1 MIEKWNQVYSKSLIN
16 KFLIC
21 TILAMRIFCKET
33 KSTYCAVSIDLMRGD
48 LLFNYPVEIF
58 FFIWSEYVHSFK
70 NDSTLMFKR
79 FFSFHHTTSC
89 INWVIIR
96 PHHADIK
103 KIAKFSNFSLISHRL
118 VVWKKQ
124 KMKIVFACKV
134 FRNKTMNAMHNNFLD
149 KCTIKREADFES
161 LDLIV

>member
-1 MIEKWNQVYSKSLIN
+1 MRKKNLDRNSWRIFKLLTFSIFESIKKSLLIKIN
-16 KFLIC
+16 I
-21 TILAMRIFCKET
+21 
-33 KSTYCAVSIDLMRGD
+33 IDH
-48 LLFNYPVEIF
+48 F
-58 FFIWSEYVHSFK
+58 FFIWSEYLHSFK

-103 KIAKFSNFSLISHRL
+103 KIAKFPNFSLISHRL

-134 FRNKTMNAMHNNFLD
+134 FRNKTMNAMHNNFFNN
-149 KCTIKREADFES
+149 CTIKREADFES

>member
-1 MIEKWNQVYSKSLIN
+1 MHFSQPFAQNYSFYIFLFTFKYKLEKVHPHVLRNH
-16 KFLIC
+16 
-21 TILAMRIFCKET
+21 ET
-33 KSTYCAVSIDLMRGD
+33 AIGWRS
-48 LLFNYPVEIF
+48 
-58 FFIWSEYVHSFK
+58 K

-134 FRNKTMNAMHNNFLD
+134 FSNKTMNAMHNNFPD
-149 KCTIKREADFES
+149 KCTIKQEVDFES

>member
-1 MIEKWNQVYSKSLIN
+1 MEKKISVCEKKNLDRNSWRCFKLLTFSIFESIKKIIVNQDKYNWS
-16 KFLIC
+16 F
-21 TILAMRIFCKET
+21 
-33 KSTYCAVSIDLMRGD
+33 
-48 LLFNYPVEIF
+48 F
-58 FFIWSEYVHSFK
+58 FFIWSEYLHLFK

-149 KCTIKREADFES
+149 KCTIKQEVDFES

>member
-1 MIEKWNQVYSKSLIN
+1 MEKKISVCEKKNLDRNSWRCFKLLTFSIFESIKKSLLIKIN
-16 KFLIC
+16 I
-21 TILAMRIFCKET
+21 
-33 KSTYCAVSIDLMRGD
+33 IDH
-48 LLFNYPVEIF
+48 F
-58 FFIWSEYVHSFK
+58 FFIWSEYLHSFK

>member
-1 MIEKWNQVYSKSLIN
+1 MRKKNLDRNSWRCFKLLTFSIFESIKKSLLIKIN
-16 KFLIC
+16 I
-21 TILAMRIFCKET
+21 
-33 KSTYCAVSIDLMRGD
+33 IDH
-48 LLFNYPVEIF
+48 F
-58 FFIWSEYVHSFK
+58 FFIWSEYLHLFK

-134 FRNKTMNAMHNNFLD
+134 FRNKTMNAMHNNFPD
-149 KCTIKREADFES
+149 KCTIKREVDFES